1 MYNDKIIIQ
10 KKKTNQL
17 LSILIKYLN
26 IDIHKTHEELL
37 SQLIKIKL
45 NNIND
50 PKLSLKLNKIFED
63 YKSSVNIYKNMLKEK
78 T

>member
-37 SQLIKIKL
+37 PQLIKIKL

>member
-1 MYNDKIIIQ
+1 MYNDKLIIQ
-10 KKKTNQL
+10 KKKINQL

-26 IDIHKTHEELL
+26 IDIHKTRESLL
-37 SQLIKIKL
+37 PQLIKIKL

-50 PKLSLKLNKIFED
+50 NKLFLKLNKIFED
-63 YKSSVNIYKNMLKEK
+63 YKSSVNIYQNMLKEK